1 VRNNSAA
8 RGPFGA
14 AAPLASFSGSFLF
27 SVIQEIR
34 IMTDIIS
41 SLASHAGISP
51 DMARK
56 GMGAVL
62 EMCKHKLPPE
72 AYSKVSAAIPGA
84 DGMIAAAADQPP
96 STAPQSGGMVD
107 SLTSSIGKIFGGPGA
122 ELAGKL
128 SAVGFSAEQ
137 LKGFLPPVFEF
148 LKDKVPPDALKK
160 ISSMLPN

>member
-1 VRNNSAA
+1 MK
-8 RGPFGA
+8 PF
-14 AAPLASFSGSFLF
+14 
-27 SVIQEIR
+27 ICIEEIR

-41 SLASHAGISP
+41 SLASHAGISQ

-62 EMCKHKLPPE
+62 EMCKNKLPAE

-96 STAPQSGGMVD
+96 SASAPQSGGMVD
-107 SLTSSIGKIFGGPGA
+107 SLTSSIGKIFGGPGG